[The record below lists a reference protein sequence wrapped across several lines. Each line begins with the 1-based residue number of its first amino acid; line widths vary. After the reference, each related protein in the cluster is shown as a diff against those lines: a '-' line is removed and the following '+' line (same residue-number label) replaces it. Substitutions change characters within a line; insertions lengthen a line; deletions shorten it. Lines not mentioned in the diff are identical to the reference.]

1 MATGDTLSFWLARRC
16 MKEILLIEDTESDA
30 LLLERTLRAGGIV
43 NPLRRVATATDA
55 LLFLNAKERVLKSGD
70 QSELS
75 VILLDLKLP
84 DKSGLDILALLQV
97 RKTFSNTL
105 KVVVSQLEDMEL
117 IKRAYSLGADSFI
130 VKPPHQQDIRE
141 LIRAFPEH
149 WDLADSSAPA
159 AASSPQPQKPDPDPY
174 KNAIHVWSEHR
185 QLIDT
190 LRANLRAL
198 KTQLADED
206 ETLAILET
214 LRDELKQHPSRPNRD
229 TFKH

>member
-1 MATGDTLSFWLARRC
+1 

-30 LLLERTLRAGGIV
+30 LLLERTLRSGGIA

-84 DKSGLDILALLQV
+84 DRSGLDILALLQV

-159 AASSPQPQKPDPDPY
+159 AASSTQPQKPEPDPY

-190 LRANLRAL
+190 LRANLQAL
-198 KTQLADED
+198 KAQLADED

-229 TFKH
+229 TLKH

>member
-1 MATGDTLSFWLARRC
+1 

-30 LLLERTLRAGGIV
+30 LLLERTLRTVGIA
-43 NPLRRVATATDA
+43 NPVRRVATATDA

-105 KVVVSQLEDMEL
+105 KVVVSQLEDMEM

-149 WDLADSSAPA
+149 WDLVDSTAPA
-159 AASSPQPQKPDPDPY
+159 AASSSQPQKPEPDPY

-190 LRANLRAL
+190 LRANLQAL
-198 KTQLADED
+198 KAQLADED

-214 LRDELKQHPSRPNRD
+214 LRDELKQQHPSRPTRD
-229 TFKH
+229 TLKH